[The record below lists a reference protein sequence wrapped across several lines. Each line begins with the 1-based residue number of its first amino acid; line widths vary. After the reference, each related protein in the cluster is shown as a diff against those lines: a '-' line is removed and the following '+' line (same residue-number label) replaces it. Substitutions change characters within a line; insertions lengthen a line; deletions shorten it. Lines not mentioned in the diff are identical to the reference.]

1 MTARRPPP
9 AGTIALTV
17 TASFL
22 AAHHAGGL
30 APAIAAT
37 HGYALAFTGSAALLG
52 LGVILAVVL
61 LPSRRR
67 LTELRNAAAPAAATQ
82 APAPQPERH
91 AIPVAL
97 VGCSP
102 VMVPVSGSPDRPARS
117 RRHVLSDEED
127 SGLGDV
133 ADPAGARSGAK
144 RALVVAVTFSAQLMT
159 GGL

>member
-37 HGYALAFTGSAALLG
+37 HGYALAFTVSAALLG

-102 VMVPVSGSPDRPARS
+102 VMVPVSGSPDS
-117 RRHVLSDEED
+117 
-127 SGLGDV
+127 
-133 ADPAGARSGAK
+133 AGP
-144 RALVVAVTFSAQLMT
+144 VAVAMSCQTRRTAAWAMSPILPGRGA
-159 GGL
+159 GRNGPWWWP

>member
-37 HGYALAFTGSAALLG
+37 HGYALAFTVSAALLG

-67 LTELRNAAAPAAATQ
+67 LTELRNAAAPAAATPPLPRSQ
-82 APAPQPERH
+82 RGTRFPWPWSA
-91 AIPVAL
+91 
-97 VGCSP
+97 
-102 VMVPVSGSPDRPARS
+102 AR
-117 RRHVLSDEED
+117 R
-127 SGLGDV
+127 
-133 ADPAGARSGAK
+133 
-144 RALVVAVTFSAQLMT
+144 
-159 GGL
+159 

>member
-37 HGYALAFTGSAALLG
+37 HGYALASTVSAALLG

-102 VMVPVSGSPDRPARS
+102 VMVPVPGSPDRAGPVAAATS
-117 RRHVLSDEED
+117 CQTRRTAAWAMPPILP
-127 SGLGDV
+127 GRG
-133 ADPAGARSGAK
+133 AGRNGPWWWP
-144 RALVVAVTFSAQLMT
+144 
-159 GGL
+159 